1 MTVWRARNEEPVD
14 SARRLTPVL
23 WAMTAVLVVIGVGAA
38 VGRIVFADDFV
49 TRAEPVRQR
58 LMEALDREDPFALER
73 PAEVARVDGKFA
85 AHPLLTLL
93 HVLPGGIF
101 LLFAPLQ
108 FSARIRT
115 RHLRLHR
122 WSGRL
127 LLPTMLAGLLPG
139 LYFGIV
145 RPYGGPAEAVAIAAF
160 GGLLLFAVYRGVRAI
175 RRGQVARHREWMI
188 RVFALTI
195 AISTVRLVAGPLD
208 VILTPLGVR
217 PSALFALSVW
227 TGWVLTLGVAELW
240 IRRTR
245 RSEVQEA
252 SKLIPISA

>member
-1 MTVWRARNEEPVD
+1 VD

-38 VGRIVFADDFV
+38 VGRIVFADDFI
-49 TRAEPVRQR
+49 TRAEPVRQW
-58 LMEALDREDPFALER
+58 LMEALQRDDPFALER
-73 PAEVARVDGKFA
+73 PAELARVDGKFA

-108 FSARIRT
+108 FSTRIRT

-127 LLPTMLAGLLPG
+127 LLPTVLAGLLPG
-139 LYFGIV
+139 LYFGIL
-145 RPYGGPAEAVAIAAF
+145 RPYGGPVEAVAIAAF
-160 GGLLLFAVYRGVRAI
+160 GGLFLFAVYRGVRAI

-188 RVFALTI
+188 RVFALAI
-195 AISTVRLVAGPLD
+195 AISTVRLAGGVLD
-208 VILTPLGVR
+208 VALTPLGVR
-217 PSALFALSVW
+217 PTAVFALSVW
-227 TGWVLTLGVAELW
+227 TGWILTLGVAELW
-240 IRRTR
+240 IRHTR
-245 RSEVQEA
+245 RSEAHEA
-252 SKLIPISA
+252 AKLIPIPA